1 MTRMMSS
8 LATACATLLFA
19 GGAFA
24 GPATAQGGFHIESEA
39 QFLHDYGDQVEA
51 AAPGV
56 YQVVRGPFAGK
67 TIALGDAGL
76 RYDLAALRARAGDDP
91 RTASKTRALV
101 RRLEATQA
109 RIAAARAGTG
119 TDNAK
124 LSTSGLIFCR
134 YFNGTRTITY
144 TAQAWIEATTGYYL
158 DNGSGGYNVYYARAL
173 ANATGFVSFPIGVP
187 PRLSLYADAYAANR
201 ISGQT
206 VFRTGAG
213 VGGASAGTGYV
224 YSGPDF
230 AHDLYALAMVSGTG
244 DCNGYISI
252 TDSLH

>member
-1 MTRMMSS
+1 MTRKMSS
-8 LATACATLLFA
+8 LATACATLLLA
-19 GGAFA
+19 GNAFA
-24 GPATAQGGFHIESEA
+24 GPATAPNGFRIESEA
-39 QFLHDYGDQVEA
+39 QFLRDYGDQVEA

-56 YQVVRGPFAGK
+56 YQVVRGPLAGK
-67 TIALGDAGL
+67 TVALGEAGL
-76 RYDLAALRARAGDDP
+76 RYDLAALRARVGDDA
-91 RTASKTRALV
+91 RTAMKTRALV

-109 RIAAARAGTG
+109 RLATARAGTG

-124 LSTSGLIFCR
+124 LSTSGLLFCR

-158 DNGSGGYNVYYARAL
+158 DNGGGGLNYYYARAI
-173 ANATGFVSFPIGVP
+173 ANATGIVSRPVGVP
-187 PRLSLYADAYAANR
+187 SRVSLYADAYAANR

-213 VGGASAGTGYV
+213 VSGASAGTGYV